1 MTTSLL
7 SRDQLEELDS
17 IVQRLKLMIPFPALQ
32 PVDEAAILRSKF
44 APKRSKIVSGKVIAA
59 VAQSKAKAKAE
70 AESSQT
76 ESVTVVEPP
85 KIETAKPIDYSV
97 DVKTRFEQRKGE
109 LQEQRHADSE
119 ENILRAKK
127 RREKEEK
134 KKKRNKKDKR
144 PIEATSKDLETTHEN
159 KKIKSSDGSGL
170 VVEEG
175 AFTFSRLDKTDVS
188 KTGPAPKKTTND
200 PKQALKKLEAEKA
213 KIQQL
218 KESDPEKA
226 AALEAKLQAKKA
238 IQKAQGIAVKDD
250 EKKLKKAIAR
260 REKEKEKSRQLWE
273 KKKAEVKETQEKRQA
288 KRQEN
293 VQARIEAIKAKKRGL
308 KVEKP
313 KKSTHK
319 SSSFKGKKPRK

>member
-17 IVQRLKLMIPFPALQ
+17 YVQRLKIMIPFQAIE

-44 APKRSKIVSGKVIAA
+44 APKRSKIVSGKVLAA
-59 VAQSKAKAKAE
+59 VAQSKAKAEAE
-70 AESSQT
+70 AAQAES
-76 ESVTVVEPP
+76 EAVVEPP
-85 KIETAKPIDYSV
+85 KIEPAKPIDYSV
-97 DVKTRFEQRKGE
+97 DVKTRFEQRKEE
-109 LQEQRHADSE
+109 LQVQRHADSE

-134 KKKRNKKDKR
+134 KKKKQQKDKR
-144 PIEATSKDLETTHEN
+144 PMEATAKDLETAHES
-159 KKIKSSDGSGL
+159 KKAKSSDKSGL

-175 AFTFSRLDKTDVS
+175 DFTFSRLDKTDVS
-188 KTGPAPKKTTND
+188 KSGPAPKKTTND
-200 PKQALKKLEAEKA
+200 PKQALKKLEAEKE
-213 KIQQL
+213 KIQKL
-218 KESDPEKA
+218 RESNPEKA
-226 AALEAKLQAKKA
+226 AALEAKIQAKKA
-238 IQKAQGIAVKDD
+238 IQKARGIAVKDD

-260 REKEKEKSRQLWE
+260 REKEKEKGRKLWE
-273 KKKAEVKETQEKRQA
+273 KKKAEVKESQEKRQA

-313 KKSTHK
+313 KKSSHK
-319 SSSFKGKKPRK
+319 SSSKGKKPRK